1 MVNDLE
7 SEEIFCMRSVEVFAT
22 NLDILDKKTT
32 DDLYMDC
39 PVFFLK
45 NKIIIENVGLA
56 VNDAYGALLVSS
68 KLTVDKYF

>member
-7 SEEIFCMRSVEVFAT
+7 SEEIFFMRSVEVFAT

-32 DDLYMDC
+32 DDLYMNWPD
-39 PVFFLK
+39 FFLK

-68 KLTVDKYF
+68 KLNVDKYF